1 MLKINVCRNVKKNYF
16 CIHKF
21 VSRKLKYIFCF
32 FYAENIKNLENVEII
47 KSIENVVQKIKNNLL
62 KNKIIDEISGK

>member
-1 MLKINVCRNVKKNYF
+1 M
-16 CIHKF
+16 
-21 VSRKLKYIFCF
+21 KYIFCF